1 MEQNNM
7 VEVIKADAVIT
18 IKLNRDFYARLTVLF
33 RDIVENKTQEEMA
46 EAAKQIEEGNVAEM
60 WIFNYETM
68 IYLLKAC
75 EDYCKE
81 NNMTETMPMEEL
93 AKLNEKASEEYLKS
107 FENKTP
113 Q

>member
-7 VEVIKADAVIT
+7 VEVIKADAVMT
-18 IKLNRDFYARLTVLF
+18 IKLNRDFYARLTVLL
-33 RDIVENKTQEEMA
+33 RDIIEDKTQEQMM
-46 EAAKQIEEGNVAEM
+46 EAAKQIEQGNVAEM

-81 NNMTETMPMEEL
+81 NNLTEMMSTQEL
-93 AKLNEKASEEYLKS
+93 AELNEKASQEYLKN
-107 FENKTP
+107 FQDKDP

>member
-1 MEQNNM
+1 M

-33 RDIVENKTQEEMA
+33 REIVDGKTQEELV
-46 EAAKQIEEGNVAEM
+46 EAAKQMEEGNIAEM

-81 NNMTETMPMEEL
+81 NNMTEMVSMQEL
-93 AKLNEKASEEYLKS
+93 AELNEKASQEYLKN
-107 FENKTP
+107 FKEKDP